1 VKRLFR
7 KSVPGSLGL
16 EVSPFGVAA
25 AYLIKG
31 DAGGKDKVDC
41 RYFEGSLES
50 NRDQLGSW
58 IEALGDQRMDA
69 QVVLHPTMYAVYF
82 VDRPEVEDDELSEA
96 VRWKI
101 KDLVE
106 APLKDLIIDAF
117 AVPEDAY
124 RGNQKKVYAFATDKI
139 LLEDIVAQLRKLPIK
154 LLGITIS
161 ELADLALLN
170 RLHDDRGGAA
180 LLRLRS
186 ANGTINLI
194 DGGDLYLTRSIDSG
208 VSALETATEDNRH
221 QVMDEL
227 LLGVQRC
234 LDFYESQLGKGA
246 IRKMLVAPT
255 RLNQNFFDEHLRG
268 HLDLSVHPLDL
279 NDSFAFKEPLMGD
292 LQSICFTAV
301 AAACDGSL
309 REGRAA

>member
-1 VKRLFR
+1 MKRLFR
-7 KSVPGSLGL
+7 KSIPGSLGL

-25 AYLIKG
+25 AYLIK
-31 DAGGKDKVDC
+31 DKAGGKDKVDC

-50 NRDQLGSW
+50 NRDELRNW
-58 IEALGDQRMDA
+58 IEALGDQRVDA

-106 APLKDLIIDAF
+106 TPLKDLIVDAF

-124 RGNQKKVYAFATDKI
+124 RGNQKKVYAFATDKS
-139 LLEDIVAQLRKLPIK
+139 LLEDIVAQLRELPIT

-186 ANGTINLI
+186 ANSTINLI
-194 DGGDLYLTRSIDSG
+194 DVGDLYLTRSINSS
-208 VSALETATEDNRH
+208 VSALETATEENRH

-227 LLGVQRC
+227 LLDVQRC
-234 LDFYESQLGKGA
+234 LDFYDSQLGKGA
-246 IRKMLVAPT
+246 IRNIFLAPT

-279 NDSFAFKEPLMGD
+279 NDSFSFKEPLTGD
-292 LQSICFTAV
+292 LQSICFGAV
-301 AAACDGSL
+301 AAACGGSL
-309 REGRAA
+309 REGRVA

>member
-31 DAGGKDKVDC
+31 EAGGKDKVDC

-50 NRDQLGSW
+50 NRDELGSW
-58 IEALGDQRMDA
+58 IEALGNQRMGA

-101 KDLVE
+101 KDLVD

-139 LLEDIVAQLRKLPIK
+139 LLKDIVAQLRKLPIK

-208 VSALETATEDNRH
+208 VSKLETATEDNRH

-268 HLDLSVHPLDL
+268 HLDLSVHQLDL
-279 NDSFAFKEPLMGD
+279 NDSFAFKEPLTGD
-292 LQSICFTAV
+292 LQSICFAAV

-309 REGRAA
+309 REGHAA

>member
-1 VKRLFR
+1 MKRLFK
-7 KSVPGSLGL
+7 KSIPGSLGL

-25 AYLIKG
+25 AYLF
-31 DAGGKDKVDC
+31 KDKAGDKDEVIC
-41 RYFEGSLES
+41 RYFEGSIENSRDELEK
-50 NRDQLGSW
+50 W
-58 IEALGDQRMDA
+58 IVALGDQRVEA
-69 QVVLHPTMYAVYF
+69 QVVLHPTMYSVYF
-82 VDRPEVEDDELSEA
+82 VDRPEVEDAELSDA

-101 KDLVE
+101 KDLVD
-106 APLKDLIIDAF
+106 APLKDLIVDAF
-117 AVPEDAY
+117 VVPEDAY
-124 RGNQKKVYAFATDKI
+124 RGNQKKVYAFATDKS
-139 LLEDIVAQLRKLPIK
+139 LLEDIVAQLRELPIT

-170 RLHDDRGGAA
+170 RLHDDRGGVA

-208 VSALETATEDNRH
+208 VSALETATEENRQ
-221 QVMDEL
+221 QVMDQL
-227 LLGVQRC
+227 LLDVQRC
-234 LDFYESQLGKGA
+234 LDFYDSQLGKGA
-246 IRKMLVAPT
+246 IRNIFLAPT

-279 NDSFAFKEPLMGD
+279 NDSFSFKEPLTGD
-292 LQSICFTAV
+292 LQSICFGAV

-309 REGRAA
+309 REGRIA